1 MVIMQML
8 IFQLLEVE
16 MNSLF
21 LTTVVFLLASKGL
34 HAQFPDGGEVLE
46 QETKRMNELNELEH
60 QVKIMEQKS
69 RIIKAQKEIDKSQ
82 EKTIFVNLDSEG
94 SVKESSESYRVHTKE
109 NSLTDHQSTERND
122 TVKLPVL
129 ISIDG
134 NGFAGFQTSHGK
146 VLAKKGEVIPGNFRV
161 EQVSIDHG
169 VIVSKSGHRY
179 SLDMSW

>member
-1 MVIMQML
+1 
-8 IFQLLEVE
+8 

-34 HAQFPDGGEVLE
+34 HAQFPDGGDVLE

-82 EKTIFVNLDSEG
+82 EKTIFVNLDSES
-94 SVKESSESYRVHTKE
+94 SVKDSSESYRAQTKVE
-109 NSLTDHQSTERND
+109 SSTDHQSAEKND
-122 TVKLPVL
+122 MVTLPVL

-134 NGFAGFQTSHGK
+134 NGFAGFQTSYGK
-146 VLAKKGEVIPGNFRV
+146 ILAKKGEVIPGNFRV
-161 EQVSIDHG
+161 DQVSIDHG
-169 VIVSKSGHRY
+169 VIVSRSGRRY